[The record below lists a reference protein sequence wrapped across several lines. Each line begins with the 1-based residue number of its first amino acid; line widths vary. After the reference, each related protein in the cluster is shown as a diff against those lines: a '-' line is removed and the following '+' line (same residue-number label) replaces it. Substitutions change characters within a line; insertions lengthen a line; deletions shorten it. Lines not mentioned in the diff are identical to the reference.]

1 MASEP
6 AAQITTYVYAPNGAW
21 IKITR
26 DDGSLLTPEEQAALL
41 KQRSDEA
48 SERIAAFL
56 GERKEPTDDVSE
68 VVTYTYATRP
78 ELRESFGRGHAG
90 EDGGT
95 EDEEEGV
102 GPGTLTVFDLFC
114 LRRLPSI
121 SGEPTREEI
130 STDRLTVPSLPPEA

>member
-1 MASEP
+1 MLSPFLYWSKEKIDFFLGFCGQGVERTLMASEP

-90 EDGGT
+90 EDGGA
-95 EDEEEGV
+95 EDEEEGET
-102 GPGTLTVFDLFC
+102 GDL
-114 LRRLPSI
+114 
-121 SGEPTREEI
+121 E
-130 STDRLTVPSLPPEA
+130 